1 MTKKA
6 KHAPAGA
13 PAPAPARKMT
23 ADEIR
28 RGVLNILAKY
38 RAIEQSR
45 EGVRRRPPIE
55 YGNEESILSNFDR
68 LQAVAIGRDLER
80 NNPKAITITRQ
91 RCALIFGKCKAQFNT
106 AADDWNA
113 AASKIFNINF
123 ARDCWLSDQAH
134 LETVAQWVEAALIR
148 EGDILLAFDDFL
160 LDTGKLAIWE
170 ADQLVCPAEA
180 DWKRCEHPW
189 HWSDETGAKHAFD
202 VDQGVVIDQFGRT
215 VAFCVSNLHFA
226 DRTHDRAGA
235 VLPLSSCLV
244 IPAGQARLVRRRFR
258 PGERRG
264 VPALLPVAGNLADI
278 EEMVQSEL
286 STARMRS
293 KIMAWVKRSKDAGM
307 PADAAA
313 EVAAFLEKAESGA
326 NYNEALDQAAQ
337 AAANGAAAQGEAGQ
351 AEEVPAPAPDRTEY
365 RHISEAVGGMLDY
378 LDDGEDVTVP
388 SIDRPNLNAAAFFD
402 ALGDTAGASLG
413 LARGYTRMAV
423 SSSYTAHR
431 GETCMTD
438 RHIRIAQKQH
448 EHDWLDWLAVK
459 VISRAIA
466 RGELAE
472 GPKGWESAISWA
484 MPRPDAIDPEKEAR
498 AETLAMKNGAK
509 TLRDVAGPDWRRKFA
524 DFAAQLKVAREL
536 GIPLAVFETVAG
548 AVAAVPEVE
557 EEPVTEEE

>member
-6 KHAPAGA
+6 KQTV
-13 PAPAPARKMT
+13 PAPVRKMSER
-23 ADEIR
+23 EIR
-28 RGVLNILAKY
+28 QGVLQILAKY

-45 EGVRRRPPIE
+45 EGVRSRPPIE

-80 NNPKAITITRQ
+80 NNPKAITIIGQ
-91 RCALIFGKCKAQFNT
+91 REALAVGRVKAQFNT
-106 AADDWNA
+106 ADAEWNA
-113 AASKIFNINF
+113 AAGRVFNVDF
-123 ARDCWLSDQAH
+123 ARDCWFSDAAH
-134 LETVAQWVEAALIR
+134 LETVAQWVEGALLR

-160 LDTGKLAIWE
+160 LNSGKLVIWE
-170 ADQLVCPAEA
+170 SDQLVTPGKTE
-180 DWKRCEHPW
+180 WERCEHPW
-189 HWSDETGAKHAFD
+189 CWTDEAGAKKAFD
-202 VDQGVVIDQFGRT
+202 VDQGVVIDQYGRT
-215 VAFCVSNLHFA
+215 VAFCVTNLHFA
-226 DRTHDRAGA
+226 DRRHDRARA
-235 VLPLSSCLV
+235 DIPLSACLV

-313 EVAAFLEKAESGA
+313 EVAAFLERAESGA
-326 NYNEALDQAAQ
+326 TYSEALDQAAR
-337 AAANGAAAQGEAGQ
+337 AAANGAAAPAAESEAE
-351 AEEVPAPAPDRTEY
+351 APAPAPDRTEY

-378 LDDGEDVTVP
+378 LEAGEDVTVP

-498 AETLAMKNGAK
+498 AQTLEMKNGAK

-536 GIPLAVFETVAG
+536 GIPLSVFETVAG